1 MRSLVIHG
9 HFYQPPRENPWTGL
23 VDNEPSARPDHD
35 WNERIHRECYRS
47 NAFARVY
54 DNFGRVSRIVNNFA
68 SLSFNLGPTLLSWMQ
83 EHDQIAY
90 LRVLE
95 ADRLSAKAN
104 RGHGNAIAQGYN
116 HAILPLCND
125 RDRVTQIRWGLA
137 DFRHRFG
144 REAESLWL
152 PETAANDAT
161 LAALVEEGLR
171 YAILAPNQA
180 QSIRHPGQDHWV
192 DVSNNEIDPG
202 VAYRWVHPDGSGRE
216 LALFFYDGPIARS
229 IAFEGVLHSSQA
241 FIGRLSQGASGE
253 GRVVHIAT
261 DGESYGHHTRFG
273 ERALAHALLYEAEKA
288 GFKVTNYAAYLEE
301 HPPTIEAAIKP
312 GPEGEG
318 TAWSC
323 SHGVGRWT
331 RDCGCENGA
340 RRGWNQAWRSPLRRA
355 LDLVRDEA
363 ARVFEETRDELFKDP
378 WAARDRYIELIL
390 DPAQDKATWLAEQ
403 APHPL
408 DTTEQERALSL
419 LEIQRFS
426 QLMYTSCGWFFAD
439 ISGIE
444 AVQVLKYAGR
454 ALDLMEDLGLASPRD
469 AFMEVLAE
477 ARSNVPEWG
486 TGADVFARF
495 VDPLRTTPSRVAA
508 HLAISGLVNSSGE
521 DEDHVLAGFKV
532 HTSQTQKQRHGRIV
546 RWTGRIE
553 LEELSTTRRQ
563 DFAVAS
569 MHLGGVDFY
578 CALRPYPGNQRFQA
592 ALARFWSSQRTA
604 SLPVLLRTAQQEF
617 GPEEHGLQS
626 VFPDG
631 LQNISRLVF
640 GDVVSRFAGEYVH
653 LYETNERILAMLGEA
668 GFELPSALRSA
679 AEFTFSRRFD
689 EAMQRAGGSRDPQ
702 AYEAAVAIAEEA
714 ERRGYSFD
722 RAAAGA
728 VFGELVAE
736 GVAGAVAEPSDE
748 RYRKVTRLALVGG
761 RLGLFDQ
768 LGRAQEL
775 LYAAIERGISID
787 EDVRELASALGLA
800 IAEAP

>member
-1 MRSLVIHG
+1 VRSLVLHG
-9 HFYQPPRENPWTGL
+9 HFYQPPRENPWTGM
-23 VDNEPSARPDHD
+23 VENEPSARPDHD

-47 NAFARVY
+47 NAFARVF

-68 SLSFNLGPTLLSWMQ
+68 HLSFNLGPTLLSWMQ
-83 EHDQIAY
+83 DHDQIAY
-90 LRVLE
+90 LRILE
-95 ADRLSAKAN
+95 ADRISAKAN

-116 HAILPLCND
+116 HTILPLGND
-125 RDRVTQIRWGLA
+125 RDRRTQIRWGLA

-161 LAALVEEGLR
+161 LAALVDEGLR
-171 YAILAPNQA
+171 FVILAPNQA
-180 QSIRHPGQDHWV
+180 QKLRHPGEEHWL
-192 DVSNNEIDPG
+192 DVSNSDVDPG
-202 VAYRWVHPDGSGRE
+202 VAYRWLHPDGSGRE
-216 LALFFYDGPIARS
+216 LAVFFYDGPIARS
-229 IAFEGVLHSSQA
+229 IAFEGVLNSSQA
-241 FIGRLSQGASGE
+241 FISRLAQGASGE
-253 GRVVHIAT
+253 GRLVHIAT

-273 ERALAHALLYEAEKA
+273 ERALAHALLYEAERS
-288 GFKVTNYAAYLEE
+288 GFRVTNYAAYLEE
-301 HPPTIEAAIKP
+301 HPPTIEVKIKP
-312 GPEGEG
+312 GPDGEG

-331 RDCGCENGA
+331 RDCGCESGA
-340 RRGWNQAWRSPLRRA
+340 RQGWNQAWRGPLRRA

-363 ARVFEETRDELFKDP
+363 ARVFEATRDELFVDP
-378 WAARDRYIELIL
+378 WAARDRYIELVL
-390 DPAQDKATWLAEQ
+390 DPGLSRSEWLGQVASR
-403 APHPL
+403 PL
-408 DTTEQERALSL
+408 DGSEQERALGL
-419 LEIQRFS
+419 LEIQRFC

-444 AVQVLKYAGR
+444 TVQVMKYAGR
-454 ALDLMEDLGLASPRD
+454 AMDLMEDMGLVSPRN
-469 AFMEVLAE
+469 AFLEVLAE
-477 ARSNVPEWG
+477 ATSNVPEWG

-508 HLAISGLVNSSGE
+508 HLAISGLVDGS
-521 DEDHVLAGFKV
+521 DDDQIMAGFRV
-532 HTSQTQKQRHGRIV
+532 HTSQTQKQRHGRVV

-553 LEELSTTRRQ
+553 LEELATGLRQ

-569 MHLGGVDFY
+569 MHFGGVDFY
-578 CALRPYPGNQRFQA
+578 CALRPYPGNERFQA
-592 ALARFWSSQRTA
+592 ALAKFWSSERTA

-631 LQNISRLVF
+631 LQHISRLVF

-668 GFELPSALRSA
+668 GFELPAALRSA

-689 EAMQRAGGSRDPQ
+689 EAMSRAGGSRDAK
-702 AYEAAVAIAEEA
+702 AYEDAVAIATEA

-736 GVAGAVAEPSDE
+736 GVAGAVADPSAE
-748 RYRKVTRLALVGG
+748 RYRKVTRLAQVGV
-761 RLGLFDQ
+761 RLGLLEL
-768 LGRAQEL
+768 LGRAQEI
-775 LYAAIERGISID
+775 LYAAIERGVFID
-787 EDVRELASALGLA
+787 DDVRELATALGLA
-800 IAEAP
+800 IVEVS